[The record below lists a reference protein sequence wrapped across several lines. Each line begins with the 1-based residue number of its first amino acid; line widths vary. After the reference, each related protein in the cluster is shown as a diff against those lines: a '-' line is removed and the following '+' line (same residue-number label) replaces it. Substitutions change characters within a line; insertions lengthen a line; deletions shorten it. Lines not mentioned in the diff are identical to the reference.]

1 MLMSPMRR
9 TDVGIFGARA
19 SPCLSVAR
27 RSLTRAAARRCKDRH
42 LSSGFGLGR
51 RSASERD
58 GSLAAAVAAEAQQH
72 ASGAQLLEA
81 RLARLGFG
89 LAVMKDDGN
98 CQFRAL
104 SHQLFGTQAHHKEVR
119 AEAVAH
125 IRANEEVFAPF
136 FTGGEMVR
144 YLAAMGRDRTWGDEL
159 TLRAVCDSFGVVL
172 YIVQSTQEN
181 WLLTYEPEGRS
192 SKRRSSK
199 RLFLTYLSPVHYN
212 AITLPDGS

>member
-1 MLMSPMRR
+1 MDVSSSSQPLHRR
-9 TDVGIFGARA
+9 L
-19 SPCLSVAR
+19 LS
-27 RSLTRAAARRCKDRH
+27 
-42 LSSGFGLGR
+42 FGL
-51 RSASERD
+51 SPQEMISD
-58 GSLAAAVAAEAQQH
+58 GA
-72 ASGAQLLEA
+72 
-81 RLARLGFG
+81 
-89 LAVMKDDGN
+89 